1 MYKNKSSLPYN
12 AAGIASTTSESLSM
26 MFADVSATDV
36 IACAAGTSPAVTAAA
51 ISFSNPSK
59 ELLEPAAVS
68 PCQIQNSVFC
78 ATSVLRVQSRNQKT
92 LVVMFDQDHSP

>member
-1 MYKNKSSLPYN
+1 
-12 AAGIASTTSESLSM
+12 

-59 ELLEPAAVS
+59 ELLEPLLYHLAKYRIL
-68 PCQIQNSVFC
+68 C
-78 ATSVLRVQSRNQKT
+78 SVLLLTATCAIKKSENFGGNVWPR
-92 LVVMFDQDHSP
+92 P